1 MTREEAIEKITHVK
15 YCYAYE
21 DDYEAF
27 DMAIEALKAPT
38 ESTNTPTDIPTN
50 FTSKA
55 DAIDA
60 INAWLDCA
68 SDTVIVLPSSDRPTG
83 EVNAVEIYEKAVNDL
98 DHNRITLGEFNK
110 RIEPLKHLFYDRPT
124 GKWVFDD
131 DEGEYVCSGCKRLA
145 DINTTTGEWV
155 LSRYCGDCGAYMVN
169 NNSVHER

>member
-1 MTREEAIEKITHVK
+1 MNKEKAIMMLKEIRHYLTAGNPVWDVDEIAEA
-15 YCYAYE
+15 C
-21 DDYEAF
+21 
-27 DMAIEALKAPT
+27 DMAIEALL
-38 ESTNTPTDIPTN
+38 ST
-50 FTSKA
+50 
-55 DAIDA
+55 
-60 INAWLDCA
+60 
-68 SDTVIVLPSSDRPTG
+68 DRPTG

-124 GKWVFDD
+124 GEWVFDD

-169 NNSVHER
+169 NNSVYER